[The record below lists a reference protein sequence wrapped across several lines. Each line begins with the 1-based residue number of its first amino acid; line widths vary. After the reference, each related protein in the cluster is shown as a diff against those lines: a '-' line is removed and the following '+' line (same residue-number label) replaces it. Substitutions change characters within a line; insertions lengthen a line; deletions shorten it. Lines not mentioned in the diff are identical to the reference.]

1 MRDVWS
7 ALSDKT
13 RREILMLLKS
23 RPHTAGELC
32 DQFDLTAATVS
43 HHLSVLREAN
53 LVKTRRR
60 AQTVIYSINTTVLQ
74 DMLVYLM
81 GVARK

>member
-13 RREILMLLKS
+13 RREILTLLKS

-60 AQTVIYSINTTVLQ
+60 AQTVIYSINAAVLQ
-74 DMLVYLM
+74 EMLAYLTR
-81 GVARK
+81 VSRK

>member
-13 RREILMLLKS
+13 RREILTLLKS

-60 AQTVIYSINTTVLQ
+60 AQTVIYSINTAVLQ
-74 DMLVYLM
+74 EMLAYLTR
-81 GVARK
+81 VSRK

>member
-13 RREILMLLKS
+13 RREILTLLKS
-23 RPHTAGELC
+23 RPHTAGELS

-60 AQTVIYSINTTVLQ
+60 AQTVIYSINTAVLQ
-74 DMLVYLM
+74 DMLVYLT

>member
-1 MRDVWS
+1 MRDAWS
-7 ALSDKT
+7 ALTDKT
-13 RREILMLLKS
+13 RREILTLLKS

-60 AQTVIYSINTTVLQ
+60 AQTVIYSLNAAVLQ
-74 DMLVYLM
+74 DMLAYLT
-81 GVARK
+81 GVARR

>member
-13 RREILMLLKS
+13 RREILILLRA
-23 RPHTAGELC
+23 RPHMAGELC

-43 HHLSVLREAN
+43 HHLSVLKEAN
-53 LVKTRRR
+53 LVKATHR
-60 AQTVIYSINTTVLQ
+60 AQTVIYSLNTAVLQ
-74 DMLVYLM
+74 EMLAYLV
-81 GVARK
+81 GVTRK